1 MSVERGHNTSQNA
14 TQPRSHVDDGV
25 NEDEDEDQKMLN
37 RFSIDS
43 TASTL
48 LGDSEE
54 GDDGAPWT
62 EDQLAILNRT
72 LEEGQPP
79 GSSRQVA
86 PRTPYILS
94 HVPENLLEKWA
105 RQIKHTELWPH
116 SVKATRRMLRNLAK
130 IVASERRGGAALS
143 DSEQDGTNDLMDYE
157 HSSHDIL
164 EDRPP
169 PRYKDRGGLE
179 RAALRLKATDQI
191 LNLGPVGFHPYAYS
205 RLRSPLKSPRSPS
218 VEATSP
224 VESYFPTS
232 PIVDS
237 RRRSRSTSPSRDGRH
252 SPTKALLDAPSLS
265 PMKLSPRKKSADDF
279 DESTMFLASLSGV
292 GAKLSG
298 SGSSIPSAFYTPD
311 MQRSRSHFQPLQGS
325 KETLASTDD
334 GVTTSSAASSSQ
346 AQTSSVSSAP
356 SRFAADFLPAASG
369 LLASPTLLPA
379 KLFGR
384 KRGVRPKDRGGKTAS
399 DTSDRERTS
408 SPSPPPTL
416 SPVSESNMMIGNNTG
431 LKASPDAR
439 MQLDETPR
447 PRVMSTPRMPRK
459 ASAELRTTRQS
470 PLEPRRDGEPRRK
483 RVKTDEL
490 ATPPRE
496 LRSSFTSPQNGP
508 GRALSTPPRSLSK
521 TPPRRLRVSG
531 TLKTPPR
538 RSLRSP
544 RLLPGGGRTTPSADK
559 PTRSARSIS
568 PLPLPTTTLMAGSPT
583 YLTDRLRSRSPN
595 APNTIL
601 STIVTPESDNVRTR
615 SSSMLINRR
624 TVSPSIDDASSTI
637 RPNRT
642 SLRSAMKVPDGT
654 VSRSIK
660 GSVTVGRAVGKT
672 IPKREPSFFG
682 EELGV
687 KSQSTYHPKPTYVVT
702 GADESTV
709 RSKTVRRVGTTKFP
723 ATSTTSISSVLFPG
737 GREDVRA
744 LTRQELQPLSNMD
757 AQAAVGTVGSGEES
771 IIRAGEHAALARKP
785 QDVRSSVR
793 ASTGIGFGRSKMTRS
808 VSMLGPGE
816 RPRPY

>member
-1 MSVERGHNTSQNA
+1 MQSRSSINSPTFSSKTTSYTASNARQSPMTVEMHSPISPITPSTPPYQIGKASGLRRMSVERGHDTSQNA

-346 AQTSSVSSAP
+346 AQTSSVSSASSVTATNPNTTQLLPKPKRRLDNHHQPIPNLPKPTVLSTRHPHLADAFGARDGIKRSSSFSRPPDPIKRAP
-356 SRFAADFLPAASG
+356 SYPDYGGIKEKPSPKPLTSSMPEEPIVPLVVIGHKRDRSPSSVEGSGSGYDTEDVPPSSAPSSDLIPSLSPLRATFFPSPSPSPKRFAADFLPAASG

-384 KRGVRPKDRGGKTAS
+384 KRGVRPKGRGGKTAS

-447 PRVMSTPRMPRK
+447 PRVM
-459 ASAELRTTRQS
+459 
-470 PLEPRRDGEPRRK
+470 
-483 RVKTDEL
+483 
-490 ATPPRE
+490 
-496 LRSSFTSPQNGP
+496 
-508 GRALSTPPRSLSK
+508 
-521 TPPRRLRVSG
+521 
-531 TLKTPPR
+531 
-538 RSLRSP
+538 
-544 RLLPGGGRTTPSADK
+544 
-559 PTRSARSIS
+559 
-568 PLPLPTTTLMAGSPT
+568 
-583 YLTDRLRSRSPN
+583 
-595 APNTIL
+595 
-601 STIVTPESDNVRTR
+601 
-615 SSSMLINRR
+615 
-624 TVSPSIDDASSTI
+624 
-637 RPNRT
+637 
-642 SLRSAMKVPDGT
+642 
-654 VSRSIK
+654 
-660 GSVTVGRAVGKT
+660 
-672 IPKREPSFFG
+672 
-682 EELGV
+682 
-687 KSQSTYHPKPTYVVT
+687 
-702 GADESTV
+702 
-709 RSKTVRRVGTTKFP
+709 
-723 ATSTTSISSVLFPG
+723 
-737 GREDVRA
+737 
-744 LTRQELQPLSNMD
+744 
-757 AQAAVGTVGSGEES
+757 
-771 IIRAGEHAALARKP
+771 
-785 QDVRSSVR
+785 
-793 ASTGIGFGRSKMTRS
+793 
-808 VSMLGPGE
+808 
-816 RPRPY
+816 

>member
-1 MSVERGHNTSQNA
+1 
-14 TQPRSHVDDGV
+14 
-25 NEDEDEDQKMLN
+25 
-37 RFSIDS
+37 
-43 TASTL
+43 
-48 LGDSEE
+48 
-54 GDDGAPWT
+54 
-62 EDQLAILNRT
+62 
-72 LEEGQPP
+72 
-79 GSSRQVA
+79 
-86 PRTPYILS
+86 
-94 HVPENLLEKWA
+94 
-105 RQIKHTELWPH
+105 
-116 SVKATRRMLRNLAK
+116 
-130 IVASERRGGAALS
+130 
-143 DSEQDGTNDLMDYE
+143 
-157 HSSHDIL
+157 
-164 EDRPP
+164 
-169 PRYKDRGGLE
+169 
-179 RAALRLKATDQI
+179 
-191 LNLGPVGFHPYAYS
+191 
-205 RLRSPLKSPRSPS
+205 
-218 VEATSP
+218 
-224 VESYFPTS
+224 
-232 PIVDS
+232 
-237 RRRSRSTSPSRDGRH
+237 
-252 SPTKALLDAPSLS
+252 
-265 PMKLSPRKKSADDF
+265 MKLSPRKKSADDF

-346 AQTSSVSSAP
+346 AQTSSVSSASSVTATNPNTTQLLPKPKRRLDNHHQPIPNLPKPTVLSTRHPHLADAFGARNGIKRSSSFSRPPDPIKRAP
-356 SRFAADFLPAASG
+356 SYPDYGGIKEKPSPKPLTSSMPEEPIVPLVVIGHKRDRSPSSVEGSGSGYDTEDVPPSSAPSSDLIPSLSPLRATFFPSPSPSPKRFAADFLPAASG

-384 KRGVRPKDRGGKTAS
+384 KRGVRPKGRGGKTAS

-431 LKASPDAR
+431 PKASPDAR

-531 TLKTPPR
+531 TVKTPPR

-544 RLLPGGGRTTPSADK
+544 RLLLGGGRTTPSADK
-559 PTRSARSIS
+559 PARSARSIS

-601 STIVTPESDNVRTR
+601 STIVTPESDNIRTR

-624 TVSPSIDDASSTI
+624 TVSPSIDDTSSTI

-687 KSQSTYHPKPTYVVT
+687 KPQSIYHPKPTYVVT